1 LGLEFLNSNN
11 ATEMAEIL
19 NNIQNKFVPTA
30 EVNNQKYVLQ
40 KTFLDGDQLT
50 EERARNAQL
59 ANSLAQTEYERL
71 AGFETAFADWHLG
84 KNLLMVRMLF

>member
-59 ANSLAQTEYERL
+59 ANSLHNC
-71 AGFETAFADWHLG
+71 FETAFADWHLG

>member
-40 KTFLDGDQLT
+40 KTFLDGD
-50 EERARNAQL
+50 
-59 ANSLAQTEYERL
+59 
-71 AGFETAFADWHLG
+71 
-84 KNLLMVRMLF
+84 